1 MTIAEIKE
9 LAMFQIGNDAE
20 DLADYLPYVDRYLD
34 EGYDLLAYA
43 LAKVHPVADNEE
55 YPLPITDTALETVIP
70 VWTHKALAD
79 YVTWCLY
86 RNGNTNKQQRGFQFL
101 SAFREVL
108 AQVRSQSDARTKNFY
123 NIPR

>member
-1 MTIAEIKE
+1 MTTAEIKE

-20 DLADYLPYVDRYLD
+20 DLADYLPYIDRYID
-34 EGYDLLAYA
+34 EGYDIIAYA
-43 LAKVHPVADNEE
+43 FARVHPSKDNEE
-55 YPLPITDTALETVIP
+55 YPLPLTDEALETVIP

-79 YVTWCLY
+79 YATWCLY

-108 AQVRSQSDARTKNFY
+108 SQIRAQSTARARNFY